1 MINEPHKIYSF
12 LDYRQYLKA
21 YYDYSK
27 DHDPAFSCRAFS
39 RQVGVKAPNFLQW
52 LIEGKRNL
60 AKKTLVKVAS
70 AMQLGPKEE
79 EYFTTL
85 VHFNQ
90 AKTINEKTCFF
101 EKLIELHPHVKSTA
115 LTQAQYQHYANW
127 YNEAI
132 RELLNYY
139 RLDPDEKWAFRKLAR
154 TLCPEITESEART
167 ALKQLVGLGLV
178 KKGPDGRV
186 RQVNEFIATGDEVKS
201 FFIQKYHEAMI
212 TIARESMDRFPSEIR
227 DISSVTM
234 SISDE
239 CFALIKKEVQQMRKR
254 VLELVKIDTN
264 PNNVYQLNFQFFP
277 LVKKT
282 PTRVSRV
289 NNVRAHQ

>member
-1 MINEPHKIYSF
+1 
-12 LDYRQYLKA
+12 
-21 YYDYSK
+21 
-27 DHDPAFSCRAFS
+27 
-39 RQVGVKAPNFLQW
+39 
-52 LIEGKRNL
+52 
-60 AKKTLVKVAS
+60 
-70 AMQLGPKEE
+70 
-79 EYFTTL
+79 
-85 VHFNQ
+85 
-90 AKTINEKTCFF
+90 
-101 EKLIELHPHVKSTA
+101 
-115 LTQAQYQHYANW
+115 
-127 YNEAI
+127 
-132 RELLNYY
+132 
-139 RLDPDEKWAFRKLAR
+139 
-154 TLCPEITESEART
+154 
-167 ALKQLVGLGLV
+167 
-178 KKGPDGRV
+178 
-186 RQVNEFIATGDEVKS
+186 
-201 FFIQKYHEAMI
+201 MI

>member
-1 MINEPHKIYSF
+1 MINESHRIYSF

-101 EKLIELHPHVKSTA
+101 EKLIELHPQNS
-115 LTQAQYQHYANW
+115 
-127 YNEAI
+127 
-132 RELLNYY
+132 LLLLEHRGIVLIFYSLPPY
-139 RLDPDEKWAFRKLAR
+139 SHL
-154 TLCPEITESEART
+154 I
-167 ALKQLVGLGLV
+167 LK
-178 KKGPDGRV
+178 
-186 RQVNEFIATGDEVKS
+186 
-201 FFIQKYHEAMI
+201 
-212 TIARESMDRFPSEIR
+212 
-227 DISSVTM
+227 
-234 SISDE
+234 
-239 CFALIKKEVQQMRKR
+239 
-254 VLELVKIDTN
+254 
-264 PNNVYQLNFQFFP
+264 
-277 LVKKT
+277 
-282 PTRVSRV
+282 
-289 NNVRAHQ
+289 